1 MEKNEI
7 LNEDK
12 KIKHKFFNN
21 NIFEKLRNFIGMIIS
36 FSENNYQMLLNPSD
50 FIIKFEKK
58 SGYNNKYN
66 YFKIFNISLNSRGVS
81 SQNIKK
87 SIEKII
93 SDRENYFDLD
103 LSERFFKNQIFNFQE
118 FIFKKE
124 VNNELIDY
132 KIPDNKNNILIYV
145 LRNNRDN
152 NRIANNLDYIIK
164 NNESFFYFEKVYII
178 KCYKQNNNEDQINL
192 TNNSNNLIEFLIFQ
206 DNKNSHKNIFINN
219 TNIFDS
225 EMLNNYNY
233 FLICNNEKKIIK
245 INNNICNNEDFKL
258 KLKHIFDENKNTKK
272 NELEELNSILN
283 KLMSKNLNYYT
294 NFKITMECY
303 YKFND
308 SLTILNLYKIKNLKL
323 NGSLRSNHCN
333 LIKNKIDKLNYK
345 PNKINS
351 NLTEIETFNLLDIDF
366 NQQILCKNCGEV
378 INTKLS
384 EKNNEINTKGFY
396 YCFWC
401 KDFYCIKCV
410 EEKLSINCTTNYQ
423 QKLIDKNHNLLYFCT
438 TEKEDLKEFDKMKL
452 GINHYN
458 PETLNGLVSR
468 NENHGYICNGCRNN
482 SENSKIKAR
491 YVCVS
496 CRPGIY
502 RSGGYVD
509 YCFNC
514 IEHLRNEDDI
524 GKEIEKIEDEYYP
537 KTHSH
542 KHHVYFCVVF
552 QIDNY
557 QNY

>member
-36 FSENNYQMLLNPSD
+36 FSENNYQMHLNPSD

-58 SGYNNKYN
+58 SGYNNRNN
-66 YFKIFNISLNSRGVS
+66 YFKIFNISLNSKNIS

-152 NRIANNLDYIIK
+152 NRISNNLDYIIK

-225 EMLNNYNY
+225 EMFGVYNY

-245 INNNICNNEDFKL
+245 INNYICNNEDFKL
-258 KLKHIFDENKNTKK
+258 KLKHIFEENKNTKK
-272 NELEELNSILN
+272 NELEELNSIIN
-283 KLMSKNLNYYT
+283 KLISKNMNYYT
-294 NFKITMECY
+294 NFKISMECY

-458 PETLNGLVSR
+458 PETLNELVSR
-468 NENHGYICNGCRNN
+468 NENHSYMCNGCHGNG
-482 SENSKIKAR
+482 ENCKIKAR

>member
-58 SGYNNKYN
+58 SGYNNRNN
-66 YFKIFNISLNSRGVS
+66 YFKIFNISLNSKNIS

-103 LSERFFKNQIFNFQE
+103 LSERFFKNQILNFQE

-145 LRNNRDN
+145 LRNNKDN
-152 NRIANNLDYIIK
+152 NRISNNLDYIIK

-178 KCYKQNNNEDQINL
+178 KCYKQNNNDDQINL

-225 EMLNNYNY
+225 EILNNYNY

-245 INNNICNNEDFKL
+245 INNYICNNEDFKL

-323 NGSLRSNHCN
+323 NGSLRSNHYN

-468 NENHGYICNGCRNN
+468 NENHSYMCNGCRGN
-482 SENSKIKAR
+482 SQNSKIKAR

>member
-7 LNEDK
+7 LNENK

-36 FSENNYQMLLNPSD
+36 FSENNYQINLNPSD
-50 FIIKFEKK
+50 FIIKYEKK
-58 SGYNNKYN
+58 SGYNNKNN
-66 YFKIFNISLNSRGVS
+66 YFKIFNISLNSKNIS

-124 VNNELIDY
+124 INNELIDY
-132 KIPDNKNNILIYV
+132 KIPENKNNILIYV

-152 NRIANNLDYIIK
+152 NKITNNLDYIIK

-178 KCYKQNNNEDQINL
+178 KCYKENNNDEQINL

-225 EMLNNYNY
+225 EMINNYNY

-245 INNNICNNEDFKL
+245 INNYICNNVDFKL
-258 KLKHIFDENKNTKK
+258 KLKHIFDENKDTKK

-283 KLMSKNLNYYT
+283 ELISKNMNYYT
-294 NFKITMECY
+294 NFKVIMECY

-308 SLTILNLYKIKNLKL
+308 SLTILNLYKIKNLTI
-323 NGSLRSNHCN
+323 NGSLRSNHYN
-333 LIKNKIDKLNYK
+333 LIINKIDKLNYK
-345 PNKINS
+345 PNKITS

-366 NQQILCKNCGEV
+366 NKQILCKNCGEL

-396 YCFWC
+396 YCYWC

-410 EEKLSINCTTNYQ
+410 EERLSINCTTNFQ
-423 QKLIDKNHNLLYFCT
+423 QKLIDKNHNLLYFCS
-438 TEKEDLKEFDKMKL
+438 TEKEDLKEFDKIKL

-458 PETLNGLVSR
+458 PETLNELTSY
-468 NENHGYICNGCRNN
+468 NERHSYMCNGCRGNGDN
-482 SENSKIKAR
+482 CKIKAR

-542 KHHVYFCVVF
+542 KHHVYFCVAF
-552 QIDNY
+552 QIVNY

>member
-21 NIFEKLRNFIGMIIS
+21 NIFEKLRNFIGMVIS
-36 FSENNYQMLLNPSD
+36 YSENNYQMLLNPSD

-58 SGYNNKYN
+58 SGYNNRNN

-225 EMLNNYNY
+225 EMINNYNY

-502 RSGGYVD
+502 RNGGYVD

-552 QIDNY
+552 QINNY
-557 QNY
+557 QDY

>member
-58 SGYNNKYN
+58 SGYNNRNN
-66 YFKIFNISLNSRGVS
+66 YFKIFNISLNSKNIS

-103 LSERFFKNQIFNFQE
+103 LSERFFKNQIFNYQE
-118 FIFKKE
+118 FIFEKE

-152 NRIANNLDYIIK
+152 NRITNNLDYIIK

-245 INNNICNNEDFKL
+245 INNYICNNEDFKL

-482 SENSKIKAR
+482 SQNSKIKAR

>member
-21 NIFEKLRNFIGMIIS
+21 NIFEKLRNFIGMVIS
-36 FSENNYQMLLNPSD
+36 YSENNYQMLLNPSD

-58 SGYNNKYN
+58 SGYNNRNN
-66 YFKIFNISLNSRGVS
+66 YFKIFNISLNSKNIS

-552 QIDNY
+552 QINNY
-557 QNY
+557 QDY

>member
-66 YFKIFNISLNSRGVS
+66 YFKIFNISLNSKNIS

-178 KCYKQNNNEDQINL
+178 KCYKQNNNDDQINL

-245 INNNICNNEDFKL
+245 INNYICNNEDFKL

-323 NGSLRSNHCN
+323 NGSLRSNHYN
-333 LIKNKIDKLNYK
+333 IIKNKIDKLNYK

-458 PETLNGLVSR
+458 PETLNGLISS
-468 NENHGYICNGCRNN
+468 NENHGYICNG
-482 SENSKIKAR
+482 
-491 YVCVS
+491 
-496 CRPGIY
+496 
-502 RSGGYVD
+502 
-509 YCFNC
+509 
-514 IEHLRNEDDI
+514 
-524 GKEIEKIEDEYYP
+524 
-537 KTHSH
+537 
-542 KHHVYFCVVF
+542 
-552 QIDNY
+552 
-557 QNY
+557 

>member
-1 MEKNEI
+1 MENNEL
-7 LNEDK
+7 LNENK
-12 KIKHKFFNN
+12 KITYKYFNN

-58 SGYNNKYN
+58 SGYNNRNN
-66 YFKIFNISLNSRGVS
+66 YFKIFNISLNSKNIS

-152 NRIANNLDYIIK
+152 NRITNNLDYIIK

-225 EMLNNYNY
+225 EMINNYNY

-323 NGSLRSNHCN
+323 NGSLRSNHYN
-333 LIKNKIDKLNYK
+333 IIKNKIDKLNYK

>member
-1 MEKNEI
+1 MELIYRGTRDGMTSSAFHNKCDNKGESITLIKNE
-7 LNEDK
+7 K
-12 KIKHKFFNN
+12 G
-21 NIFEKLRNFIGMIIS
+21 NIFGGYSSIS
-36 FSENNYQMLLNPSD
+36 WTNPSND
-50 FIIKFEKK
+50 IYYSAPESFLFTLSNIYNIEPTKFPSKNDQKEVFHYSKEGPHFGNGTDLGVEVDVLKDGGWSSFPYTYQDILGKGK
-58 SGYNNKYN
+58 SIFTGDYNNKNN
-66 YFKIFNISLNSRGVS
+66 YFKIFNISLNSKNIS

-124 VNNELIDY
+124 INNELIDY
-132 KIPDNKNNILIYV
+132 KIPENKNNILIYV

-152 NRIANNLDYIIK
+152 NKITNNLDYIIK

-225 EMLNNYNY
+225 EILNNYNY

-323 NGSLRSNHCN
+323 NGSLRSNHYN
-333 LIKNKIDKLNYK
+333 LICQFYFLLNY
-345 PNKINS
+345 NDLNV
-351 NLTEIETFNLLDIDF
+351 NCHL
-366 NQQILCKNCGEV
+366 ILN
-378 INTKLS
+378 
-384 EKNNEINTKGFY
+384 F
-396 YCFWC
+396 
-401 KDFYCIKCV
+401 
-410 EEKLSINCTTNYQ
+410 
-423 QKLIDKNHNLLYFCT
+423 
-438 TEKEDLKEFDKMKL
+438 
-452 GINHYN
+452 
-458 PETLNGLVSR
+458 
-468 NENHGYICNGCRNN
+468 
-482 SENSKIKAR
+482 
-491 YVCVS
+491 
-496 CRPGIY
+496 
-502 RSGGYVD
+502 
-509 YCFNC
+509 
-514 IEHLRNEDDI
+514 
-524 GKEIEKIEDEYYP
+524 
-537 KTHSH
+537 
-542 KHHVYFCVVF
+542 
-552 QIDNY
+552 
-557 QNY
+557 

>member
-36 FSENNYQMLLNPSD
+36 FSENNYQIILNPSD
-50 FIIKFEKK
+50 FIIKYEKK
-58 SGYNNKYN
+58 SGYNNKNN
-66 YFKIFNISLNSRGVS
+66 YFKIFNISLNSKNIS

-124 VNNELIDY
+124 INNELIDY
-132 KIPDNKNNILIYV
+132 KIPENKNNILIYV

-152 NRIANNLDYIIK
+152 NKITNNLDYIIK

-178 KCYKQNNNEDQINL
+178 KCYKENNNDEQINL

-225 EMLNNYNY
+225 DLLNDYNY

-245 INNNICNNEDFKL
+245 INNYICNNVDFKL
-258 KLKHIFDENKNTKK
+258 KLKHIFDENKDTKK

-283 KLMSKNLNYYT
+283 ELISKNMNYYT
-294 NFKITMECY
+294 NFKITMESY

-323 NGSLRSNHCN
+323 NGSLRSNHYN

-468 NENHGYICNGCRNN
+468 NENHSYMCNGCRGN
-482 SENSKIKAR
+482 SQNSKIKAR

-502 RSGGYVD
+502 RSGGFVD
-509 YCFNC
+509 YCFKC

-542 KHHVYFCVVF
+542 KHHVYFCVAF

>member
-58 SGYNNKYN
+58 SGYNNRNN
-66 YFKIFNISLNSRGVS
+66 YFKIFNISLNSKNIS

-482 SENSKIKAR
+482 SQNSKIKAR